1 MFVKR
6 IHCFMAGD
14 QTSAQGVARS
24 FSTKDLDQVVE
35 SYDPSVH
42 EAPLVL
48 GHQGDSDSLP
58 SYGWIKGFSREGE
71 NLYADVEFTDVA
83 KDLVKDGHYRKVSI
97 SFYSPDS
104 QINPTPG
111 KWTARHLALLG
122 AAPPAVKGLEP
133 FNFAEWDQRVG
144 VYDFA
149 VALDPM
155 SVFDKDL
162 GPTLVRDLSPLE
174 MLKEKLDLA
183 RSEMSA
189 AVADAIGTPE
199 EQEVE
204 DTSAEVAEE
213 EDSASEIENPSNPAN
228 FTERPRRGDNARSVA
243 DLEDQFPEED
253 FTYMEKQGISRK
265 RKSTEHGSV
274 SQVVENVYRED
285 EDEMHT
291 DHEERDA
298 NNPKM
303 RNPRMEPGKVN
314 YAENH
319 GGSWNS
325 HGPKGKGVG
334 EDRYETAKSGE
345 QQADRY
351 KTGKTTPEKATFGRD
366 QISTGK
372 EQHDAGSPPAKNNDI
387 EEDRRKTGRYIDP
400 DDEGR
405 YDTMSREQMYNNDVY
420 DDDVDY
426 GVNDAKTASGNNP
439 AGRVDSETK
448 MPTET
453 EEMPDGEIFAV
464 GVKNVKGAK
473 GSRVM
478 YIKGG
483 EKMPKSFGGGIPGSV
498 MDHAEPEPAEVTG
511 KSGVYAEGKGKKKIL
526 SGQFEG
532 GPDEMTLKTGG
543 VYSESYRG
551 EPKST
556 KKALTPGAF
565 DSDED
570 DEPAERTGPSGV
582 TGGADH
588 GEMEYGDMSKLPPA
602 LRKRAEEVKEQG
614 HFAEDHKESTAER
627 KEAADRGFEAKRQRK
642 EGRHGAAHETEE
654 LMKDEDEHGYSEY
667 DRKQE
672 VKRQKR
678 EGDYGKAHESE
689 ELEKFEKKHSEGK
702 GKKSMLS
709 GQYDGG
715 VGEETGPSGVGPGG
729 DDPEYGECDK
739 DDNPYTRT
747 GFGSTYAEDE
757 DDEDMDDEF
766 SDMNP
771 KKMTRAYA
779 EDDEDED
786 EDDTDFS
793 EFYAELQALKAE
805 NARIKQEYREAQ
817 IAHRREQ
824 IHSFVEGLY
833 ETGKMVDSI
842 IPERKLIEFA
852 EGLEFGVMEF
862 SEGETATS
870 LLFGILNSL
879 PNLVDFSEYAGGAMK
894 FVDEVDLDPH
904 QKALQMVEQSG
915 GKLDYVECLKKAMYS

>member
-1 MFVKR
+1 MFQKR
-6 IHCFMAGD
+6 IHVFKAGD

-24 FSTKDLDQVVE
+24 FSTKDLDEVVK
-35 SYDPSVH
+35 SYDPMIH

-58 SYGWIKGFSREGE
+58 SYGWIKGFERVGD
-71 NLYADVEFTDVA
+71 NLYANVAFTDVA
-83 KDLVKDGHYRKVSI
+83 KDLVKDGHYRKCSI

-104 QINPTPG
+104 QINPHPG
-111 KWTARHLALLG
+111 QWTARHLALLG

-133 FNFAEWDQRVG
+133 FNFAEWDSRVG

-149 VALDPM
+149 VKLDPM

-162 GPTLVRDLSPLE
+162 GPTLIRDLSPLE

-189 AVADAIGTPE
+189 AVADAVGTPE
-199 EQEVE
+199 EQAEE
-204 DTSAEVAEE
+204 DTSAEIAEAEE
-213 EDSASEIENPSNPAN
+213 NASEIENPSNPAN
-228 FTERPRRGDNARSVA
+228 FAERPRRGDNARSVA
-243 DLEDQFPEED
+243 DLEDQFPVED
-253 FTYMEKQGISRK
+253 FIYMEEAGISRK
-265 RKSTEHGSV
+265 KKSTKHGQV

-291 DHEERDA
+291 DHEERSA

-303 RNPRMEPGKVN
+303 RNPRMEPGKVD
-314 YAENH
+314 YKE
-319 GGSWNS
+319 
-325 HGPKGKGVG
+325 VG
-334 EDRYETAKSGE
+334 NPGYNGDDRYETAKSGE

-366 QISTGK
+366 KISTGK
-372 EQHDAGSPPAKNNDI
+372 EQHDAGRPPAKNNGI
-387 EEDRRKTGRYIDP
+387 EEDRRKTGRYVDP

-405 YDTMSREQMYNNDVY
+405 YDEMSRDQMYNNNQY

-426 GVNDAKTASGNNP
+426 GVNDAESASGGNP

-448 MPTET
+448 VPTET
-453 EEMPDGEIFAV
+453 EEMPDDEIFATK
-464 GVKNVKGAK
+464 VKNVKGAK
-473 GSRVM
+473 EARVM

-483 EKMPKSFGGGIPGSV
+483 EKMPKSHGGGIPGSV
-498 MDHAEPEPAEVTG
+498 MADYGEPQPAEVTG
-511 KSGVYAEGKGKKKIL
+511 KKGVYAEGRSKNAIL
-526 SGQFEG
+526 SGEYEG

-543 VYSESYRG
+543 VYAESYRG

-570 DEPAERTGPSGV
+570 DEPAEITGPSGV

-588 GEMEYGDMSKLPPA
+588 KEMPAFLKKGKKDEMHDDHSEMEYGDMSKLPPA
-602 LRKRAEEVKEQG
+602 LRKRAEQVKEQG
-614 HFAEDHKESTAER
+614 HFAEEHKESTRER
-627 KEAADRGFEAKRQRK
+627 KAAADRGFEAKRQRK
-642 EGRHGAAHETEE
+642 EGDYGKAHETEE
-654 LMKDEDEHGYSEY
+654 LEEMETKHA
-667 DRKQE
+667 
-672 VKRQKR
+672 
-678 EGDYGKAHESE
+678 EGR
-689 ELEKFEKKHSEGK
+689 

-709 GQYDGG
+709 GQYEGG

-729 DDPEYGECDK
+729 DNPEFEEHEDE
-739 DDNPYTRT
+739 DNPYSRT

-757 DDEDMDDEF
+757 DEDMDEEF
-766 SDMNP
+766 CDMGQ
-771 KKMTRAYA
+771 KKMTRAYK
-779 EDDEDED
+779 EKDSDKKDME
-786 EDDTDFS
+786 FS

-833 ETGKMVDSI
+833 EQGKMVDSI

-852 EGLEFGVMEF
+852 EGLEFGVLEF
-862 SEGETATS
+862 SEGETATG
-870 LLFGILNSL
+870 LLFNILNNL
-879 PNLVDFSEYAGGAMK
+879 PNLVDFSEYAGGSMK
-894 FVDEVDLDPH
+894 FVEEADLDPH
-904 QKALQMVEQSG
+904 QKALAMVEKSG
-915 GKLDYVECLKKAMYS
+915 GELDYVEALKKAMYS

>member
-1 MFVKR
+1 MFQKR
-6 IHCFMAGD
+6 IHVFKAGD

-24 FSTKDLDQVVE
+24 FSTKDLDQVVA
-35 SYDPSVH
+35 SYDPMIH

-58 SYGWIKGFSREGE
+58 SYGWIKGFSREGD
-71 NLYADVEFTDVA
+71 NLYADVAFTDVA

-104 QINPTPG
+104 QINPHPG

-149 VALDPM
+149 VKIDPM
-155 SVFDKDL
+155 TVFDKDL

-189 AVADAIGTPE
+189 AVADAVGTPE

-204 DTSAEVAEE
+204 DTSAEAAEE
-213 EDSASEIENPSNPAN
+213 EEDASEIENPSDPVAFSEKN
-228 FTERPRRGDNARSVA
+228 RRGDNARSVA
-243 DLEDQFPEED
+243 DLEDQFPKDEFMEE
-253 FTYMEKQGISRK
+253 QGISRK
-265 RKSTEHGSV
+265 RKKTPHGQV

-291 DHEERDA
+291 DHEEMGAD
-298 NNPKM
+298 NPKM

-366 QISTGK
+366 KISTGK
-372 EQHDAGSPPAKNNDI
+372 EQHDAGRPAAKNNAI
-387 EEDRRKTGRYIDP
+387 EEDRRKTGRYVDP
-400 DDEGR
+400 DEEGR

-426 GVNDAKTASGNNP
+426 GVNDAETASGSNP

-448 MPTET
+448 VPTET
-453 EEMPDGEIFAV
+453 EEMPDDEIFAIKM
-464 GVKNVKGAK
+464 KNVKGAK
-473 GSRVM
+473 ESRVM

-483 EKMPKSFGGGIPGSV
+483 EKMPHSHGGGIKGSV
-498 MDHAEPEPAEVTG
+498 MADYGEPQPAEITG
-511 KSGVYAEGKGKKKIL
+511 KKGVYSEGKKKIL
-526 SGQFEG
+526 SGEFEG

-543 VYSESYRG
+543 VYAESYRG
-551 EPKST
+551 EPKSS

-570 DEPAERTGPSGV
+570 DEPAELTGPSGV

-588 GEMEYGDMSKLPPA
+588 RELPPA
-602 LRKRAEEVKEQG
+602 LKKRAQEVKEQG

-642 EGRHGAAHETEE
+642 EGRYGAAHETEE
-654 LMKDEDEHGYSEY
+654 LMKDEDERDYSEW

-672 VKRQKR
+672 AKRQKR
-678 EGDYGKAHESE
+678 EGRPGEAHESE
-689 ELEKFEKKHSEGK
+689 ELEKFEDKHSEGRGK

-709 GQYDGG
+709 GQYEGG

-729 DDPEYGECDK
+729 DNPEFEEHEE

-757 DDEDMDDEF
+757 DDEDMDEEF
-766 SDMNP
+766 CDMGS
-771 KKMTRAYA
+771 KKMTRAYSEDE
-779 EDDEDED
+779 EDD
-786 EDDTDFS
+786 DDMDFS

-852 EGLEFGVMEF
+852 EGLEFGVLEF
-862 SEGETATS
+862 SEGETATGM
-870 LLFGILNSL
+870 LFSILDNL

-915 GKLDYVECLKKAMYS
+915 GSMDYVEALKKAMYS